1 VRPVGIGDGKGGR
14 IDDEG
19 MKMGYINIEE
29 RGVSG
34 LGWDYG
40 LQSISRH
47 GNGASA
53 SHMGTGKHI
62 KNIGNCQTN

>member
-1 VRPVGIGDGKGGR
+1 
-14 IDDEG
+14 

-34 LGWDYG
+34 LGWDDG

-47 GNGASA
+47 GNG
-53 SHMGTGKHI
+53 G
-62 KNIGNCQTN
+62 IGVTHGNWETY

>member
-1 VRPVGIGDGKGGR
+1 VPPAGIGDGKGAR

-34 LGWDYG
+34 LGWDDG

-47 GNGASA
+47 GNG
-53 SHMGTGKHI
+53 G
-62 KNIGNCQTN
+62 IGVTHGNWETY